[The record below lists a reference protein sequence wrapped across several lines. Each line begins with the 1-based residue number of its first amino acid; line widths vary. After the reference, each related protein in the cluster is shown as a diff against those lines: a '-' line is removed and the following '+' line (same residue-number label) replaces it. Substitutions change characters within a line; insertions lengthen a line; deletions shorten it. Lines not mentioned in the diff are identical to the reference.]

1 MCQGRLQGGNSA
13 MQTFGL
19 NFDLLDLTSIF
30 RKLVQI
36 DSLFLDHCMIMGL
49 LLYGD
54 RTPYL
59 LAIANTPLHTSNSNQ
74 GCIEI

>member
-1 MCQGRLQGGNSA
+1 MKMS
-13 MQTFGL
+13 GL
-19 NFDLLDLTSIF
+19 NFDLLDLASIF

-36 DSLFLDHCMIMGL
+36 DSLFLDCHMIMG

-59 LAIANTPLHTSNSNQ
+59 LAIANTPLDTLNSNQ